1 LRKLAAAALAI
12 PVLAVLYVP
21 VLLRRSVA
29 LRLALGLGIVAL
41 LGLGALSVFSPRAI
55 EAKAPSVAA
64 PLDSASFA
72 QSVDTGHRLHDPIH
86 LAFARS
92 MNPATVGA
100 ALTIDPATPVSTA
113 WDAAGK
119 ALTISPQQMW
129 QPGTLYTIKVAGS
142 ALDAAGQPLGQAA
155 RALFSTRAS
164 TTAHLALS
172 NPAAGGASIGTGF
185 TVTFDQAVPTPSAD
199 TLLSIS
205 PAVTGSLTDVSNSAS
220 GTSVT
225 FVPDQALAPG
235 TAYTVTVQ
243 TGLVDSDGA
252 KVAVPLPLRITTAI
266 APGVVRFR
274 PFNGTKNV
282 ATSAALSVR
291 FTEPMDVATTGAAF
305 KATIGTTVLSGK
317 ISWADKNTVLVF
329 TPRTA
334 LARGSVVTISVAAT
348 ALSAA
353 GVPLG
358 TVRTGSFSTIAAALP
373 AKVVKAPVKAK
384 GGGSGGTTGAG
395 AWHAVEVYYLGLMN
409 CTRGGGWILS
419 SGRCS
424 SPGGS
429 GIAPL
434 ILNAGIS
441 TKVSRP
447 YAKFLVT
454 HNICS
459 HFAQGTPGDR
469 LHRAGYA
476 GDYRENIGCRNA
488 ANPYASVLGT
498 HLFFQDERPCSN
510 YCHWANI
517 MDSRMKQVGIG
528 IWVVGD
534 RVRLVVDFWKG

>member
-1 LRKLAAAALAI
+1 MRKLAAAALAI

-29 LRLALGLGIVAL
+29 LRLALGLGIVAV
-41 LGLGALSVFSPRAI
+41 LGLGALSVFTPRPI
-55 EAKAPSVAA
+55 EARAPSVAA
-64 PLDSASFA
+64 PLESATFA

-86 LAFARS
+86 LAFARA

-100 ALTIDPATPVSTA
+100 ALTIDPATPVSTT

-119 ALTISPQQMW
+119 TLTISPQEMW
-129 QPGTLYTIKVAGS
+129 QPGTLYTIKVSAT
-142 ALDAAGQPLGQAA
+142 ALDAASQPLGQAA
-155 RALFSTRAS
+155 RALFSTRPA

-172 NPAAGGASIGTGF
+172 NPTVGGASVGASF
-185 TVTFDQAVPTPSAD
+185 TVTFDQAVPAPSAES
-199 TLLSIS
+199 LLSIS
-205 PAVTGSLTDVSNSAS
+205 PAVSGSLADVSSTAS

-225 FVPDQALAPG
+225 FVPDQPLAPG
-235 TAYTVTVQ
+235 TAYTVAVQ
-243 TGLVDSDGA
+243 TGLVDADGA
-252 KVAVPLPLRITTAI
+252 AIAVPVPLRITTAI
-266 APGVVRFR
+266 APTVVRFR

-282 ATSAALSVR
+282 APSASLSVR
-291 FTEPMDVATTGAAF
+291 FTEPMDVASTGLAF
-305 KATIGTTVLSGK
+305 KATIGTKVLAGK

-329 TPRTA
+329 TPRVA
-334 LARGSVVTISVAAT
+334 LTRGSVVTMTVAGT
-348 ALSAA
+348 ALSAG

-358 TVRTGSFSTIAAALP
+358 TARSGSFSTIAAALP
-373 AKVVKAPVKAK
+373 AKVVKAPVKTK
-384 GGGSGGTTGAG
+384 GGTGGTTGAG
-395 AWHAVEVYYLGLMN
+395 TWHAVEVYYLGLMN

-441 TKVSRP
+441 TRVSRP

-459 HFAQGTPGDR
+459 HFAQGSPGDR

-498 HLFFQDERPCSN
+498 HLFFQDERPCGN